1 MEDVEPSKIT
11 ASPPSNSLSWDD
23 IDLAE
28 RYLVCGMF
36 EDAADLASSILT
48 RIHDNVYENTTTEIV
63 DMIESTAMVL
73 VQAWRAFGRTSDLMN
88 ELECYFRSV
97 TEIPIQVVLHSA
109 CIQVSSGNP
118 SGVCKFLEKFLA
130 KWQFE
135 NERYYALTSLNLEK
149 TDAAACAEES
159 TLEVA
164 EYLEAVEFYAFT
176 LLAGVLNDVDHAIL
190 WIEKAQLPEESRQD
204 FLRRLISLNH
214 MKSTSSKQDAISSPV
229 AEEPESYPLSKKEIK
244 QSDKATIVFSNQGLK
259 QSIWSRLQNI
269 TARCYKYLDASNG
282 RIFLGCLIFLTCYF
296 IRKKRETIMRI
307 LQRRALALKQAIAD
321 IWQLAFSYQVNPLA
335 AVQSLPAPPANRS
348 R

>member
-1 MEDVEPSKIT
+1 MEEIEPSKIT
-11 ASPPSNSLSWDD
+11 ASPSSNSLSWDE
-23 IDLAE
+23 IELAE

-48 RIHDNVYENTTTEIV
+48 CIHDNVYENTTNEIL

-73 VQAWRAFGRTSDLMN
+73 VQSWRACGRTSDLMN
-88 ELECYFRSV
+88 ELESYFRSV

-118 SGVCKFLEKFLA
+118 SGVGKFLEKFLA
-130 KWQFE
+130 KWQFQ
-135 NERYYALTSLNLEK
+135 NERYYALTSMGLQK
-149 TDAAACAEES
+149 TEVTACAKES

-190 WIEKAQLPEESRQD
+190 WVEKAQLPEEARQD

-214 MKSTSSKQDAISSPV
+214 MKSTSSKQGAISSPV
-229 AEEPESYPLSKKEIK
+229 TEEPESYPLSKKEIK
-244 QSDKATIVFSNQGLK
+244 QSDNPTIVFGNQGLK

-269 TARCYKYLDASNG
+269 AARCYK
-282 RIFLGCLIFLTCYF
+282 
-296 IRKKRETIMRI
+296 I
-307 LQRRALALKQAIAD
+307 LQRRALALKQAIVD
-321 IWQLAFSYQVNPLA
+321 VWQLAFSYQVNPLA
-335 AVQSLPAPPANRS
+335 AVQAFPAPPANRT